1 MEISYWSVLLLLL
14 KLVIYVASAALAGTL
29 VLRLLNRNNQ
39 ASAENVAAFNIYLKR
54 GALVCLS
61 LALIASILQVPIEA
75 GAIADSGFSGMTDA
89 FMLEIVWQSVIGEQ
103 ALLRIP
109 AFLLAIVAVSTWGKY
124 NPLFNTFNVLM
135 TLAVLL
141 AIIYSF
147 TFTGHSAEKSLW
159 IKSILVL
166 HVFAIT
172 CWVGSLLPLY
182 KGCQL
187 LATTDVKRLMHQFG
201 QLAIIIIAVLLASGI
216 TLILQYID
224 TVAELFT
231 SNYGQL
237 ILLKLL
243 LVSVMLMLGA
253 WHKLSLVPKITEAD
267 HVLTLKRS
275 ISIEMFIA
283 LTVLIIT
290 SIFTTLVGPPM

>member
-14 KLVIYVASAALAGTL
+14 KLVIYVASAALAGNL
-29 VLRLLNRNNQ
+29 VLRLLVRKNQ
-39 ASAENVAAFNIYLKR
+39 ASAENLAAFNVYLKR

-75 GAIADSGFSGMTDA
+75 GAMAESGFSGMTDA
-89 FMLEIVWQSVIGEQ
+89 FMLEIAWKSVIGEQ
-103 ALLRIP
+103 ALVRMP

-124 NPLFNTFNVLM
+124 SPLFNTLNILVTVVVLIVI
-135 TLAVLL
+135 T
-141 AIIYSF
+141 YSF
-147 TFTGHSAEKSLW
+147 TFTGHSAEKNLW
-159 IKSILVL
+159 IKALLVL
-166 HVFAIT
+166 HVLAIT

-182 KGCQL
+182 KSCQL
-187 LATTDVKRLMHQFG
+187 LALTEVKRLMHQFG
-201 QLAIIIIAVLLASGI
+201 QLAIMIIVLLLASGI
-216 TLILQYID
+216 TLILQYLD
-224 TVAELFT
+224 TVADLFT
-231 SNYGQL
+231 SSYGQL

-243 LVSVMLMLGA
+243 LVSAMLMLGA
-253 WHKLSLVPKITEAD
+253 WHKLSLVPQITEEH